1 MAARLMH
8 RWSWLC
14 RVFSPSGIQA
24 GQLVKATGSA
34 RPRFA
39 SMTTCSLSQVADK
52 LPVKELGN
60 RPLEKSTRWEDL
72 VLASSSVEEVLCEE
86 NLRNVSGKQAA
97 LMIAHLSHLVAK
109 LKLDR
114 EVVLKDER
122 FRQLLYQTYKEA
134 SRIDQVLLINL
145 LKSLYFL
152 GVSQQQKELLSA
164 EQEVRWR
171 MKSLSYRR
179 LASLA
184 TYMAS
189 YFPKEKP
196 GELLSELMIQ
206 LEMRWA
212 EIEDAGTI
220 AMLMAKQ
227 EYFSP
232 QLKERLEDKS
242 LELATHFTPEDIR
255 RISVALAQQNVR
267 SLPLL
272 RAISYHFVQKHFAA
286 APDILLDLAFA
297 FGKLNFHQTQLFQK
311 ICSDLLPHIPDLPPR
326 DVVRCIKSFSY
337 LKWLNLPFFEASAE
351 YFINNSKMFTVTQLI
366 NLLVSFAR
374 LNFHPSNKDVFYSK
388 SHHILNGQ
396 LGSLNP
402 WVLIDLVWSLCVLQQ
417 AEAVHFQT
425 VLLPK
430 FYSSF
435 FGDWTPHRQ
444 NYWLKLMHV
453 NTTAQL
459 ECAGYPGPFLPP
471 EKLTLQELGV
481 HRTLTPLQSEVK
493 ETLAKIAGGEANVH
507 FNVDTPYGWKL
518 DAEMVLD
525 CESRP
530 LPVADFDAL
539 SLDQQSK
546 APESLQSGVRRLAFL
561 LWEFPNFS
569 SRSKDLLGRF
579 AMAQRHIQTAGFMIV
594 EVPYHEWFNLNTEW
608 KKTQYLKD
616 KMQKAVARDLAE

>member
-8 RWSWLC
+8 RWYWLC
-14 RVFSPSGIQA
+14 RVFSPLGIQT
-24 GQLVKATGSA
+24 GQLMKATGSA
-34 RPRFA
+34 RPPFA
-39 SMTTCSLSQVADK
+39 SMTTCNLSQAVDK
-52 LPVKELGN
+52 LSMKELEN
-60 RPLEKSTRWEDL
+60 KPLEKSTRWEDL
-72 VLASSSVEEVLCEE
+72 IVASSSVEELLCSE
-86 NLRNVSGKQAA
+86 NLHNINGKQAA
-97 LMIAHLSHLVAK
+97 LMITHLSHLVSK
-109 LKLDR
+109 LKLDH
-114 EVVLKDER
+114 EVIVKDKR
-122 FRQLLYQTYKEA
+122 FQQLLYHTYREA
-134 SRIDQVLLINL
+134 SRIDQMLLINL

-184 TYMAS
+184 TYMFT

-196 GELLSELMIQ
+196 NELLNELMVQ
-206 LEMRWA
+206 LEMRWT
-212 EIEDAGTI
+212 EIEDANTI

-242 LELATHFTPEDIR
+242 LELAMHFTPEDIR
-255 RISVALAQQNVR
+255 RISVTLAQQNFR

-272 RAISYHFVQKHFAA
+272 RAISYHFVQKHVAVT
-286 APDILLDLAFA
+286 PDILLDLAFA
-297 FGKLNFHQTQLFQK
+297 FGKLNFHQTQMFQK
-311 ICSDLLPHIPDLPPR
+311 ICSDLLPHIPDLPPK

-351 YFINNSKMFTVTQLI
+351 YFINNSKKFTKMELI

-388 SHHILNGQ
+388 SHHILDGH
-396 LGSLNP
+396 LGSLDP
-402 WVLIDLVWSLCVLQQ
+402 WVLVDLVWSLCVLQQ

-430 FYSSF
+430 FFSNF
-435 FGDWTPHRQ
+435 FGNWTQHRK
-444 NYWLKLMHV
+444 NYWLKLMHI

-459 ECAGYPGPFLPP
+459 ECAGYTGPFLPP

-481 HRTLTPLQSEVK
+481 HKASTPLQTEVK
-493 ETLAKIAGGEANVH
+493 EVLTRIAGEEANVR

-525 CESRP
+525 SENSP
-530 LPVADFDAL
+530 LPVADFDTL
-539 SLDQQSK
+539 SLDHQSK

-579 AMAQRHIQTAGFMIV
+579 VLAQRHIQSAGFLIV

-616 KMQKAVARDLAE
+616 KMQKAVAKELAE